1 MAKPEQIELDAY
13 RKEIIADVKKLVD
26 KYRAIFDWDIPDID
40 QAFADQAILAQVRQ
54 AIDDIERSL
63 KNPAP

>member
-40 QAFADQAILAQVRQ
+40 QPFADQAILAQVRQ